1 MAKKQYCILRTRK
14 IKTCNHIT
22 RCAEHN
28 FRLRT
33 QRNID
38 SSQSQ
43 NNQILVNALAADT
56 SKSADLQE
64 KLSGYYQSLGIKPK
78 ADNVLMMEWLVT
90 ATPEFFAGK
99 SQQEI
104 SQWAKAQ
111 VDFMK
116 TEFGEQIKLAV
127 LHLDEKSPHIHF
139 LVSTEQFTEKQ
150 YKNRYGTCSKK
161 SWSLN
166 ANRYNPQFLVGLQ
179 DRFAAANRKFGLNR
193 GARGSKKKHNPVKE
207 FYKAVDRIKDIDM
220 QPVLEHYLQDV
231 LKDVPLWKRTEQ
243 YMKQLFTEAI
253 SPVLSRL
260 VNDQKRFK
268 KFVDT
273 NWVQLQEKL
282 IAEKT
287 ETKKLLEQVQQEK
300 QSLENL
306 KGIYLP
312 KIKAIDELEQEN
324 KQLTRENQRLM
335 KNEAER
341 RAKAAA
347 QANMLYPSQNGNAS
361 QETKLRK

>member
-1 MAKKQYCILRTRK
+1 MMAKKQYCILRTRK

-116 TEFGEQIKLAV
+116 AEFGDQIKLAV

-139 LVSTEQFTEKQ
+139 LVSTGFVAQI
-150 YKNRYGTCSKK
+150 RYTNC
-161 SWSLN
+161 
-166 ANRYNPQFLVGLQ
+166 
-179 DRFAAANRKFGLNR
+179 
-193 GARGSKKKHNPVKE
+193 
-207 FYKAVDRIKDIDM
+207 
-220 QPVLEHYLQDV
+220 
-231 LKDVPLWKRTEQ
+231 
-243 YMKQLFTEAI
+243 MKQGL
-253 SPVLSRL
+253 
-260 VNDQKRFK
+260 
-268 KFVDT
+268 
-273 NWVQLQEKL
+273 
-282 IAEKT
+282 
-287 ETKKLLEQVQQEK
+287 
-300 QSLENL
+300 
-306 KGIYLP
+306 
-312 KIKAIDELEQEN
+312 
-324 KQLTRENQRLM
+324 
-335 KNEAER
+335 
-341 RAKAAA
+341 
-347 QANMLYPSQNGNAS
+347 
-361 QETKLRK
+361 